1 MNCEELQTRL
11 SDYLDKSLDTI
22 STKSI
27 EVHLASCPLC
37 RAEAAALNDCIRQV
51 TSLPTVDPPLGFT
64 QRVMAHVH
72 EIEKRP
78 NIWQRL
84 FSPLKTKIPLQAT
97 AVVLIGALAVFLSQ
111 KQERLKTQETP
122 ATSVPAMT
130 SANPLEKPKEAPPEL
145 AIVPEPDVR
154 ARDSAE
160 PTANKPTQLAKQF
173 VDQAKADKAPTPSPA
188 ANQTPSAPPVSA
200 KSESESR
207 AEEKKETPRRP
218 PIQAQEVATGRDVLR
233 PSVDRFGVGAVAGGL
248 SQPSLRAAPFAAER
262 SLSPLGELNA
272 DVEFIVR
279 RRPAQRGDQL
289 SSGSSDTAGQSAVAK
304 RSAPAAA
311 APQSSSI
318 TEIRWFTV
326 QSDLYDRFK
335 KELAA
340 EASIESEKAA
350 SAPENDF
357 IQKSARELLIK
368 VIILSPAER

>member
-51 TSLPTVDPPLGFT
+51 SSLPTVDPPLGFA
-64 QRVMAHVH
+64 QRVMAHVR
-72 EIEKRP
+72 EIEIRP
-78 NIWQRL
+78 PLWQRL
-84 FSPLKTKIPLQAT
+84 FFPLKTKIPIQAT
-97 AVVLIGALAVFLSQ
+97 AVVLIGALAVVLSQ
-111 KQERLKTQETP
+111 KQEQLKNQETP
-122 ATSVPAMT
+122 GTSVPAMT
-130 SANPLEKPKEAPPEL
+130 AANQLEKPKEAPSEL
-145 AIVPEPDVR
+145 AIVPKPDVR
-154 ARDSAE
+154 ARASAE

-173 VDQAKADKAPTPSPA
+173 VDQAKPDKPQTPSPA
-188 ANQTPSAPPVSA
+188 ADQTTSAPPASA
-200 KSESESR
+200 KSEIESR
-207 AEEKKETPRRP
+207 ADEKKEAPRRQ
-218 PIQAQEVATGRDVLR
+218 PIQAQEVATGREVLR
-233 PSVDRFGVGAVAGGL
+233 PSVDRFGVGAVTGGL
-248 SQPSLRAAPFAAER
+248 SQPSLRAGPLAAER

-272 DVEFIVR
+272 DVEFVVR
-279 RRPAQRGDQL
+279 RRAAQRLEQL
-289 SSGSSDTAGQSAVAK
+289 RSGSADTAGQSAVAK

-318 TEIRWFTV
+318 AEIRWFTV

-350 SAPENDF
+350 GVLENDF

>member
-51 TSLPTVDPPLGFT
+51 SSLPTVEPPLGFA

-72 EIEKRP
+72 EIETRP
-78 NIWQRL
+78 NIWQR
-84 FSPLKTKIPLQAT
+84 FFFPLKTKIPIQAT
-97 AVVLIGALAVFLSQ
+97 AVVLIGALAVVLSQ
-111 KQERLKTQETP
+111 KQDQLKNQETP

-130 SANPLEKPKEAPPEL
+130 SASPLDEPKEAPPEL

-160 PTANKPTQLAKQF
+160 PAANKPIQLAKQF
-173 VDQAKADKAPTPSPA
+173 VDQAKPDKAQTPSPA
-188 ANQTPSAPPVSA
+188 ADQTPSAPRTSA
-200 KSESESR
+200 KSEIESR
-207 AEEKKETPRRP
+207 PEEKKEAPRRP
-218 PIQAQEVATGRDVLR
+218 PIQAQEVATGRETLR

-248 SQPSLRAAPFAAER
+248 SQPSLRAGPLAAER

-279 RRPAQRGDQL
+279 RRPAQRRDQL
-289 SSGSSDTAGQSAVAK
+289 SSGTSDTAVQSTVAK
-304 RSAPAAA
+304 RSAPAAVA
-311 APQSSSI
+311 QSSSI

-335 KELAA
+335 TELAA

-350 SAPENDF
+350 GALENDF